1 MGTDL
6 TFRAMTAA
14 DVPHAQA
21 LTASFGWPH
30 RQEDWA
36 LMQALGRGVV
46 AEQNGRL
53 VGTALC
59 WRYGADW
66 ATLGLIGVYGEMQG
80 HGIGR
85 RLLRALMAELDDR
98 SLALYATHAG
108 MSLYATK
115 GFAPTGT
122 VVQYQG
128 VAARPEA
135 APPPNGMDLRPA
147 APADLPS
154 IAALDRVA
162 CGMDRTHLLAKLLDE
177 PGGLALDDS
186 GRVTGFALLR
196 RFGRGHVIGPVA
208 APNVDCAKAMIA
220 PLLDRYAGQFMRIDI
235 PKESGLSAWLVAAG
249 LAEAGASSAWCA
261 ATMQRE
267 SARSTRSVLPAKP
280 SGSRC
285 ILSGGPMLH
294 EQDTPLRTAG

>member
-1 MGTDL
+1 MPPDL
-6 TFRAMTAA
+6 TIRAMTAA

-66 ATLGLIGVYGEMQG
+66 ATLGLIGVYAELQG
-80 HGIGR
+80 QGVGQ
-85 RLLRALMAELDDR
+85 RLLRTLMAELEDR
-98 SLALYATHAG
+98 SLALYATRAG
-108 MSLYATK
+108 MSLYAAE

-128 VAARPEA
+128 IAARPEP
-135 APPPNGMDLRPA
+135 APPPHGMHLRPA
-147 APADLPS
+147 APADLPAL
-154 IAALDRVA
+154 AALDRLA
-162 CGMDRTHLLAKLLDE
+162 CGMDRTHLLATLLDQ
-177 PGGLALDDS
+177 PGGVALDHS
-186 GRVTGFALLR
+186 GAVTGFALLR

-208 APNVDCAKAMIA
+208 APDVDCAKAMIA
-220 PLLDRYAGQFMRIDI
+220 PVLDRYAGQFLRIDI
-235 PKESGLSAWLVAAG
+235 PKESGLSAWLAATTG
-249 LAEAGASSAWCA
+249 LIEAGAVIRMVRGTDA
-261 ATMQRE
+261 
-267 SARSTRSVLPAKP
+267 SARCPVHTFGLASQAF
-280 SGSRC
+280 G
-285 ILSGGPMLH
+285 
-294 EQDTPLRTAG
+294 